1 MNDKQDTYNVVMDNL
16 TYIEDITVSSGD
28 IGISDSTHTIKI
40 DEDFL
45 NDSGSEYTFN
55 INTDVDFETS
65 MPSLHKIDNMC
76 EHYPALKIAY
86 EKFKTIYKLVNQDYR
101 GNHEDNE
108 YPF

>member
-1 MNDKQDTYNVVMDNL
+1 
-16 TYIEDITVSSGD
+16 
-28 IGISDSTHTIKI
+28 
-40 DEDFL
+40 
-45 NDSGSEYTFN
+45 
-55 INTDVDFETS
+55 